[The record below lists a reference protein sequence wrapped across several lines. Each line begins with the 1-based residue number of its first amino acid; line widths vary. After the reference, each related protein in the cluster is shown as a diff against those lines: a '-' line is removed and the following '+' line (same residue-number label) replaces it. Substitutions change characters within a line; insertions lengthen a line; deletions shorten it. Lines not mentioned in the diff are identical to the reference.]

1 MSLLRKGLK
10 KLVTTIAVV
19 SILASSVGFNNTM
32 IYANTSKAIEQTL
45 TDKSY
50 TVQNEIEYIKDG
62 QVTTNGY
69 DKLRSMLSTDT
80 VIEVKDNK
88 IYMTLEFAKPEK
100 GDQYSMIDNI
110 TITVDGKAN
119 KLTKNADENNRKYTV
134 EIGSLS
140 SDIQLSYD
148 VNATMG
154 SFVYNKNFLMNVKLE
169 DVSLDRTCTLQN
181 DIEYIK
187 DGQVTTDG
195 YDKLRSMLS
204 TDTVIEVKDNKIYM
218 TLEFAKPEK
227 GDQYSMIDNIT
238 ITVDGKANKLTKNAD
253 ENNRKYTVEIGSL
266 TSDIQLSYDVNA
278 TMGSFVYNKNFL
290 MNVKLLGVPQDE
302 NNGSDDTQEEEN
314 NGSNGQEENDA
325 VSGATTTVPHE
336 PSGDVAENKLA
347 DGKYTI
353 KNKTAYSSN
362 SETGNSMVRSSLKEV
377 SYIEVKNGEVYL
389 TLEFADGMY
398 EQMQNIQITVDGEST
413 TPSINGKKYTFKVKS
428 IDSDI
433 VISASILAMNGMKVS
448 YSVTLDETTVE
459 KSSTSTNSSTSSS
472 TSSTTNNSTSSSTST
487 NSSTTTETVAKKGK
501 LYTIQNTVDY
511 ENQTGKDMARMYLNS
526 TSKVELIDGQY
537 YVTLTFTG
545 AQYMKN
551 HAIYVNGSKVSHSV
565 TSKSDDAI
573 SLRFKVSKL
582 SDTIGVGMYVAPMSR
597 DIKFTVKLL
606 ENTLKFV
613 KEYEVSSQVESVST
627 EEEAIEEIE
636 ETTTEEEVTENTV
649 DTQTEVEAAT
659 ATSNSTKGAVL
670 YTTIGI
676 ALGSALT
683 VAIGAIRKR
692 KMQ

>member
-110 TITVDGKAN
+110 TITVDGKVN

-148 VNATMG
+148 VNAT
-154 SFVYNKNFLMNVKLE
+154 
-169 DVSLDRTCTLQN
+169 
-181 DIEYIK
+181 I
-187 DGQVTTDG
+187 
-195 YDKLRSMLS
+195 
-204 TDTVIEVKDNKIYM
+204 
-218 TLEFAKPEK
+218 
-227 GDQYSMIDNIT
+227 
-238 ITVDGKANKLTKNAD
+238 
-253 ENNRKYTVEIGSL
+253 
-266 TSDIQLSYDVNA
+266 
-278 TMGSFVYNKNFL
+278 GSFVYNKNFL

-413 TPSINGKKYTFKVKS
+413 TPSINGRKYTFKVKS

-459 KSSTSTNSSTSSS
+459 KSSTSTNSSTNSSS
-472 TSSTTNNSTSSSTST
+472 SSTTNSSTSSSTST

-683 VAIGAIRKR
+683 VAIGAIRRR

>member
-110 TITVDGKAN
+110 TITVDGKVN

-140 SDIQLSYD
+140 
-148 VNATMG
+148 
-154 SFVYNKNFLMNVKLE
+154 
-169 DVSLDRTCTLQN
+169 
-181 DIEYIK
+181 
-187 DGQVTTDG
+187 
-195 YDKLRSMLS
+195 
-204 TDTVIEVKDNKIYM
+204 
-218 TLEFAKPEK
+218 
-227 GDQYSMIDNIT
+227 
-238 ITVDGKANKLTKNAD
+238 
-253 ENNRKYTVEIGSL
+253 
-266 TSDIQLSYDVNA
+266 SDIQLSYDVNA

-683 VAIGAIRKR
+683 VAIGAIRRR

>member
-88 IYMTLEFAKPEK
+88 TYMTLEFAKPEK

-110 TITVDGKAN
+110 TITVDGK
-119 KLTKNADENNRKYTV
+119 V
-134 EIGSLS
+134 
-140 SDIQLSYD
+140 
-148 VNATMG
+148 
-154 SFVYNKNFLMNVKLE
+154 
-169 DVSLDRTCTLQN
+169 
-181 DIEYIK
+181 
-187 DGQVTTDG
+187 
-195 YDKLRSMLS
+195 
-204 TDTVIEVKDNKIYM
+204 
-218 TLEFAKPEK
+218 
-227 GDQYSMIDNIT
+227 
-238 ITVDGKANKLTKNAD
+238 NKLTKNAD

-290 MNVKLLGVPQDE
+290 MNVKLLGIPQDE

-573 SLRFKVSKL
+573 SLRFRVSKL

-606 ENTLKFV
+606 ENSLKFV

-683 VAIGAIRKR
+683 VAIGAIRRR

>member
-154 SFVYNKNFLMNVKLE
+154 SFVYNKNFLMNVKLA
-169 DVSLDRTCTLQN
+169 DILLDKTYILQN

-204 TDTVIEVKDNKIYM
+204 ADTVIEVKDNKTYM

-238 ITVDGKANKLTKNAD
+238 ITVDGKVNKLTKNAD

-290 MNVKLLGVPQDE
+290 MNVKLLGVTQDE

-472 TSSTTNNSTSSSTST
+472 TST
-487 NSSTTTETVAKKGK
+487 NSSTITETVAKKGK

-565 TSKSDDAI
+565 TSKSDEAI

-606 ENTLKFV
+606 ENTLKFC
-613 KEYEVSSQVESVST
+613 
-627 EEEAIEEIE
+627 
-636 ETTTEEEVTENTV
+636 
-649 DTQTEVEAAT
+649 
-659 ATSNSTKGAVL
+659 
-670 YTTIGI
+670 
-676 ALGSALT
+676 
-683 VAIGAIRKR
+683 KR
-692 KMQ
+692 I

>member
-62 QVTTNGY
+62 QVTT
-69 DKLRSMLSTDT
+69 
-80 VIEVKDNK
+80 
-88 IYMTLEFAKPEK
+88 
-100 GDQYSMIDNI
+100 
-110 TITVDGKAN
+110 
-119 KLTKNADENNRKYTV
+119 
-134 EIGSLS
+134 
-140 SDIQLSYD
+140 
-148 VNATMG
+148 
-154 SFVYNKNFLMNVKLE
+154 
-169 DVSLDRTCTLQN
+169 
-181 DIEYIK
+181 
-187 DGQVTTDG
+187 DG

-238 ITVDGKANKLTKNAD
+238 ITVDGKVNKLTKNAD

-266 TSDIQLSYDVNA
+266 SSDIQLSYDVNA

-398 EQMQNIQITVDGEST
+398 EQMQNIQITVDGESIN
-413 TPSINGKKYTFKVKS
+413 PSINGKKYTFKVKS

-459 KSSTSTNSSTSSS
+459 KSSTSTNSSTNLPS
-472 TSSTTNNSTSSSTST
+472 SSTTNNSTSSSTST

-683 VAIGAIRKR
+683 VAIGAIRRR

>member
-154 SFVYNKNFLMNVKLE
+154 SFVYNKNFLMNVKLA
-169 DVSLDRTCTLQN
+169 DILLDKTYILQN

-204 TDTVIEVKDNKIYM
+204 ADTVIEVKDNKTYM

-238 ITVDGKANKLTKNAD
+238 ITVDGKVNKLTKNAD

-302 NNGSDDTQEEEN
+302 NNGSDDTQEE
-314 NGSNGQEENDA
+314 NDA
-325 VSGATTTVPHE
+325 VRGATTTVPHE

-472 TSSTTNNSTSSSTST
+472 TST
-487 NSSTTTETVAKKGK
+487 NSSTITETVAKKGK

-565 TSKSDDAI
+565 TSKSDEAI

-683 VAIGAIRKR
+683 VAIGAIRRR

>member
-110 TITVDGKAN
+110 TITVDGKVN

-140 SDIQLSYD
+140 
-148 VNATMG
+148 
-154 SFVYNKNFLMNVKLE
+154 
-169 DVSLDRTCTLQN
+169 
-181 DIEYIK
+181 
-187 DGQVTTDG
+187 
-195 YDKLRSMLS
+195 
-204 TDTVIEVKDNKIYM
+204 
-218 TLEFAKPEK
+218 
-227 GDQYSMIDNIT
+227 
-238 ITVDGKANKLTKNAD
+238 
-253 ENNRKYTVEIGSL
+253 
-266 TSDIQLSYDVNA
+266 SDIQLSYDVNA

-398 EQMQNIQITVDGEST
+398 EQMQNIQITVDGETT

-459 KSSTSTNSSTSSS
+459 KSSTSTNSSTN
-472 TSSTTNNSTSSSTST
+472 SSTTNSSTSSSTST
-487 NSSTTTETVAKKGK
+487 NSSTITETVAKKGK

-649 DTQTEVEAAT
+649 DTQTEVEAAN

-683 VAIGAIRKR
+683 VAIGAIRRR

>member
-110 TITVDGKAN
+110 TITVDGKVN

-154 SFVYNKNFLMNVKLE
+154 SFVYNKNFLMNVKL
-169 DVSLDRTCTLQN
+169 
-181 DIEYIK
+181 
-187 DGQVTTDG
+187 
-195 YDKLRSMLS
+195 
-204 TDTVIEVKDNKIYM
+204 
-218 TLEFAKPEK
+218 
-227 GDQYSMIDNIT
+227 
-238 ITVDGKANKLTKNAD
+238 
-253 ENNRKYTVEIGSL
+253 
-266 TSDIQLSYDVNA
+266 
-278 TMGSFVYNKNFL
+278 
-290 MNVKLLGVPQDE
+290 LGVPQDE
-302 NNGSDDTQEEEN
+302 NNGSDDT
-314 NGSNGQEENDA
+314 QEENDA

-472 TSSTTNNSTSSSTST
+472 TST
-487 NSSTTTETVAKKGK
+487 NSSTITETVAKKGK

-597 DIKFTVKLL
+597 DIKFTVKFL

-659 ATSNSTKGAVL
+659 ATSNSKKGAVL

-683 VAIGAIRKR
+683 VAIGAIRRR